1 MAVILFAE
9 ITKAARARQRGVA
22 FVRLFQSAKQLVDN
36 FPGRYPYLE
45 FDVKEIERLGL
56 APTVEKK

>member
-1 MAVILFAE
+1 MATVLFFE
-9 ITKAARARQRGVA
+9 HTKAARAKQRGTA
-22 FVRLFQSAKQLVDN
+22 FVRLFQSAKQLVDGQ
-36 FPGRYPYLE
+36 PGRFPYLE